1 MIGAVRALL
10 ASRKIVL
17 LIAGL
22 LTAGGAKL
30 GLQLDTE
37 TVIAILGIF
46 AVAIGGIAHEDAA
59 KKSAPSNVAISTSA
73 PPDPAVA
80 KVAEQIAK
88 EPPK

>member
-1 MIGAVRALL
+1 MIAAVRALL

-22 LTAGGAKL
+22 LVAGGAKL

-59 KKSAPSNVAISTSA
+59 KKSAPQNVAISSSA
-73 PPDPAVA
+73 PPDPAKA
-80 KVAEQIAK
+80 KLDELLAK
-88 EPPK
+88 EQPK